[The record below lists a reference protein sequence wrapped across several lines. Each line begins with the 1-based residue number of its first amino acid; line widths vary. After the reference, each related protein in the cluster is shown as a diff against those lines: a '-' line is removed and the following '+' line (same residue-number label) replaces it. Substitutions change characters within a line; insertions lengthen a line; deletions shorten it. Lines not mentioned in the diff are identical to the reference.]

1 MDEFVIEKNVPIPDI
16 DVYKKRGRFAGL
28 LEKMQVG
35 DSVVFP
41 DAKTKQ
47 SFCNYAKLKNV
58 LVVSRKIDSA
68 AGSYNPLMPS
78 SRKQPY
84 RVWKVAPKDLVRL
97 AKHPKLKKRL
107 EEKYKTSEIKRNFYD
122 ESLNNIPF

>member
-58 LVVSRKIDSA
+58 LVVSRKIGSA
-68 AGSYNPLMPS
+68 AGSS
-78 SRKQPY
+78 SQQQPY

-97 AKHPKLKKRL
+97 AKHPNVKKRL
-107 EEKYKTSEIKRNFYD
+107 EEKYKTPEIKRNFYD